1 MMQDSEALDLKSRID
16 GIYWRPYLVKLFNHT
31 TLMLFTLIIIYPV
44 VWMVL
49 ASFKT
54 SGEFVNNVWGVPS
67 VLDIDNYHRAWELA
81 NLGRALINSL
91 IISLGTVALVIA
103 LASIAGYAFAKFRF
117 RFSAII
123 LLALIFTMQAPTPV
137 IPFYVLFVR
146 LDLTDSYIGLI
157 LGIASGSLPLSIF
170 IFQAFFRSIPNELR
184 EAAKID
190 GCSEFSAFMR
200 VVMPISGPAVATVAI
215 LTFVGAWNEYF
226 LPLLL
231 VRSPEIRP
239 LTLAVQVF
247 FFQYGRVEWTDV
259 FAALSIASIPMIV
272 VYVFMQRW
280 FIQGLTSGSIKG

>member
-1 MMQDSEALDLKSRID
+1 MTQASEALDLRSRIE
-16 GIYWRPYLVKLFNHT
+16 GVYWRPYLVKLFNHT

-81 NLGRALINSL
+81 NLGRALVNSL
-91 IISLGTVALVIA
+91 IISLGTVALVVA

-123 LLALIFTMQAPTPV
+123 LLVLIFTMQAPTPV

>member
-1 MMQDSEALDLKSRID
+1 MMQDSEALDLRSRIE

-123 LLALIFTMQAPTPV
+123 LLVLIFTMQAPTPV

>member
-1 MMQDSEALDLKSRID
+1 MTQASEALDLRSRIE
-16 GIYWRPYLVKLFNHT
+16 GVYWRPYLVKLFNHT

-81 NLGRALINSL
+81 NLGRALVNSL
-91 IISLGTVALVIA
+91 IISLGTVALVVA

-123 LLALIFTMQAPTPV
+123 LLVLIFTMQAPTPV

-190 GCSEFSAFMR
+190 GCSEFSAFLR